1 MSPLPQ
7 LDRVLIVEPGVLHLV
22 LAFVVA
28 TDVGEKAALQFQGH
42 VLGQQESLLNQDL
55 RLVKV
60 ALDCQPARILVTE
73 EEKLLGRGQVDIVHL
88 EHIGLLAVVLIR
100 NAIVRSQLVQV
111 GHQERLY
118 LNFASLLLEVS
129 GDLNQMVDGADTL
142 RLERSRMVM

>member
-1 MSPLPQ
+1 M
-7 LDRVLIVEPGVLHLV
+7 
-22 LAFVVA
+22 
-28 TDVGEKAALQFQGH
+28 
-42 VLGQQESLLNQDL
+42 LNQDL
-55 RLVKV
+55 RLVEV
-60 ALDCQPARILVTE
+60 ALDSEPARILVTE

-129 GDLNQMVDGADTL
+129 GDLDEMVDGADTL
-142 RLERSRMVM
+142 RLERSRMLMKFCLLCREKWSNLQSKHKKYKENASLVSYLSTYS